1 MREDSLFGQSKSQT
15 VIVLSGVDNIGERS
29 LRSLLFRSQKEKL
42 AIVIPDGG
50 KLSEVL
56 KDHT

>member
-1 MREDSLFGQSKSQT
+1 MREDSFFGQSKSQT
-15 VIVLSGVDNIGERS
+15 VIVLSGVDNISERS

-56 KDHT
+56 KDHI

>member
-15 VIVLSGVDNIGERS
+15 VIVLSGLDNIGERS

-50 KLSEVL
+50 ELSEVL